1 MRININK
8 YKIATL
14 ILTIILII
22 CVVILIRDYF
32 ARKNANDIY
41 GDLGKDKPQSTEAL
55 ITEENSEIEDTKPLD
70 PIAERGIEIPAKALD
85 WEQIIAAN
93 SDIYA
98 WIYIPGTNVDYP
110 ILQSAT
116 DDSYYLEHNLD
127 GSKGYPGCI
136 YTESYNSKD
145 FTDHNTVIYGHN
157 MKDGSMFHTLH
168 SFEDKNFFE
177 ENRYAFIY
185 MPDGKVFVYDLF
197 AAYTFTDEHILQT
210 YILDTDESMQEY
222 LDVVYSYNTDNSNFR
237 EGVTVTG
244 QSNIITLSTCIGG
257 MPENRLLVQGVLIG
271 IRYEDLNWFDCRILL
286 E

>member
-14 ILTIILII
+14 IFTIILVI
-22 CVVILIRDYF
+22 CIFILIRDYF

-41 GDLGKDKPQSTEAL
+41 EDLGKNKLQSTESV
-55 ITEENSEIEDTKPLD
+55 ITEESSEIEDTKPLD

-177 ENRYAFIY
+177 ENRYAFVY

-222 LDVVYSYNTDNSNFR
+222 LDVVYSYNTDDSNFR

-244 QSNIITLSTCIGG
+244 QSNIITMSTCIGG

-271 IRYEDLNWFDCRILL
+271 IRYEDLN
-286 E
+286 

>member
-14 ILTIILII
+14 IFTIILVI
-22 CVVILIRDYF
+22 CIFILIRDYF

-41 GDLGKDKPQSTEAL
+41 EDLGKNKLQSTESV
-55 ITEENSEIEDTKPLD
+55 ITEESSEIEDTKPLD

-222 LDVVYSYNTDNSNFR
+222 LDVVYSYNTDYSNFR

-271 IRYEDLNWFDCRILL
+271 IRYEDLN
-286 E
+286 